1 MQRWKRSRYLYILG
15 IAIASLIASS
25 ISPIIP
31 TALADTLTPAR
42 VNFEDK
48 NLPFV
53 RINRTV
59 IKVGEAFF
67 YSDDPTREENNSYTA
82 VGLDC
87 PAKLTYNHETV
98 SSEGVATLHPRG
110 QLNGNALS
118 NLRVAVTQLILQP
131 REMTTQKI
139 TVRISGTTQ
148 YFTSQK
154 TARLIAFSTITQ
166 QPSR

>member
-1 MQRWKRSRYLYILG
+1 MLMQRWKRSRCLYILG
-15 IAIASLIASS
+15 IAIASLVASS

-59 IKVGEAFF
+59 IKVGGAFF

-82 VGLDC
+82 VRLD
-87 PAKLTYNHETV
+87 
-98 SSEGVATLHPRG
+98 
-110 QLNGNALS
+110 
-118 NLRVAVTQLILQP
+118 
-131 REMTTQKI
+131 
-139 TVRISGTTQ
+139 
-148 YFTSQK
+148 
-154 TARLIAFSTITQ
+154 
-166 QPSR
+166 